1 MSQAF
6 IGDIKV
12 VAFGFAPKGWAL
24 CNGQLLPI
32 SQYQPLFSLLGT
44 MYGGDGR
51 TTFALPDL
59 RARIPL
65 HNGSGYSQGQQGGE
79 ATHTLN
85 VNELPAHT
93 HSAIGVSD
101 AGTVSLPSAQLLAG
115 APQASYGNTLD
126 LVMNPVAARPAGNSQ
141 PHPNMPPFLGLN
153 FIICLSGIFPSRN

>member
-1 MSQAF
+1 MSEAF
-6 IGDIKV
+6 VGDIKV
-12 VAFGFAPKGWAL
+12 VAFGFAPRGWAL

-32 SQYQPLFSLLGT
+32 SQNQPLFSLLGT

-51 TTFALPDL
+51 TTFGLPDL

-65 HNGSGYSQGQQGGE
+65 HNGGQYQQGQQGGE

-85 VNELPAHT
+85 LNEIPAHT
-93 HSAIGVSD
+93 HSVIGVSS
-101 AGTVSLPSAQLLAG
+101 AGTVSQPSAQLLAG
-115 APQASYGNTLD
+115 AAQASYGNTLD
-126 LVMNPVAARPAGNSQ
+126 LGMNPVAARPAGNSQ